1 MYLRYRMCVFYLL
14 VILTTHF
21 SQASAPQVQLAKT
34 YQASTDVTEYF
45 ISEKYDGIRAIWDGQ
60 QLKTR
65 SGNLISA
72 PSWFTEHLPNV
83 WLDGELWSKRND
95 FEFISQTV
103 RDRVPNDIDWQKIS
117 YMIFDAPDLHRPFS
131 ERYEHYLELVSQI
144 DQPFIVAVEQRE
156 LSSNRQLQQLLKKVT
171 AEGAE
176 GLMLQRKLGI
186 FTVGRNDNL
195 IKLKPYMDAEAHVI
209 AHLPGKGKYHQQLG
223 ALLVRTRQG
232 IEFKIGTGFS
242 DSERKN
248 PPKIGDEVTFRYHG
262 VTKNGVPRFA
272 SYLRTRSKQYQ

>member
-1 MYLRYRMCVFYLL
+1 MFLRYRMSVFYL
-14 VILTTHF
+14 ILTLF
-21 SQASAPQVQLAKT
+21 CAVSQASVPQVQLAQT
-34 YQASTDVTEYF
+34 FQASTDINEYF

-65 SGNLISA
+65 RGNVISA

-103 RDRVPNDIDWQKIS
+103 RDRVPNDADWRKIS
-117 YMIFDAPDLHRPFS
+117 YMIFDAPDFNHPFS
-131 ERYEHYLELVSQI
+131 ERYEHYLELVNQI

-156 LSSNRQLQQLLKKVT
+156 LSSNRQLQQLLKTMT
-171 AEGAE
+171 AQGAE
-176 GLMLQRKLGI
+176 GLMLQRKSGTFI
-186 FTVGRNDNL
+186 AGRNDNL

-209 AHLPGKGKYHQQLG
+209 AHVPGKGKYHQQLG

-232 IEFKIGTGFS
+232 VEFKIGTGFS
-242 DSERKN
+242 DMERKN

-262 VTKNGVPRFA
+262 KTKNGVPRFA